1 MSNIGI
7 LAFGS
12 LIRDPGDE
20 LRPLI
25 EKRVK
30 TKTPFRVEYG
40 RYSGKTRGGA
50 PTLVPHPKGGYVD
63 AEILV
68 LKDSV
73 SVKDATDMLWRREAG
88 ETDKSKGYP
97 AGTKPG
103 SVQVGKRAQFEGV
116 EIVLYTDFLD
126 IGKIAT
132 PVASELAT
140 AAIESVA
147 KAPANKDGIT
157 YLAGATADGVRTP
170 LTAAYEAAIREQS
183 GTGSLAETLE
193 KLRPKDRG

>member
-1 MSNIGI
+1 MSAVGI

-25 EKRVK
+25 EKQIK
-30 TKTPFRVEYG
+30 TRTPFRVEYG
-40 RYSGKTRGGA
+40 RYSGKRRGGA
-50 PTLVPHPKGGYVD
+50 PTLVPHPQGNYVD
-63 AEILV
+63 AEILL
-68 LKDSV
+68 LKASV
-73 SVKDATDMLWRREAG
+73 SVKNATDMLWRREAG
-88 ETDKSKGYP
+88 EPDTSIGYP

-103 SVQVGKRAQFEGV
+103 SVQIGQLSIFEGIEV
-116 EIVLYTDFLD
+116 VLYTDFLD
-126 IGKIAT
+126 TGKIAN

-147 KAPANKDGIT
+147 KAPANMDGIT
-157 YLAGATADGVRTP
+157 YLAGATADGVKTP
-170 LTAAYEAAIREQS
+170 LTDAYEAAIRAQS
-183 GTGSLAETLE
+183 GTDSLAEALE